1 MKIYL
6 SGAIEH
12 SPDGGKDWRRR
23 LARRLK
29 ALGHEVYD
37 PAADERKNLTDEE
50 LREFRGWKAT
60 DLERFRAAVRKIV
73 AWDLE
78 RIEKETDAVV
88 AFWDGAAARGG
99 GTAAEITLAFRRG
112 RPVYLVLG
120 MPREDA
126 SGWVMACAEEVFE
139 DFEGL
144 CRSLAATKD
153 KGRGT
158 KD

>member
-1 MKIYL
+1 
-6 SGAIEH
+6 
-12 SPDGGKDWRRR
+12 
-23 LARRLK
+23 
-29 ALGHEVYD
+29 
-37 PAADERKNLTDEE
+37 
-50 LREFRGWKAT
+50 
-60 DLERFRAAVRKIV
+60 
-73 AWDLE
+73 
-78 RIEKETDAVV
+78 VV

-153 KGRGT
+153 KGLGT
-158 KD
+158 RD